1 MRSSHAGLAWAR
13 SASTAS
19 KSMSLTAASKSPVAS
34 DPNRYR
40 PTRDDP
46 VTVTIA
52 WRMEPS
58 KASTAASD
66 VDGLQPFMDNYAPA
80 RHLVGIGLRLAWSQE
95 TLPSGK
101 DVAV

>member
-1 MRSSHAGLAWAR
+1 
-13 SASTAS
+13 
-19 KSMSLTAASKSPVAS
+19 MSLTAASKSPVAN

-52 WRMEPS
+52 SRIETNR
-58 KASTAASD
+58 ASTAASD
-66 VDGLQPFMDNYAPA
+66 VGGVQPFMDKCSPA
-80 RHLVGIGLRLAWSQE
+80 SASRGIGLSLARSQE
-95 TLPSGK
+95 TLPTKK